1 MKKLFVLFTLVV
13 FVLSVSAA
21 NYLDYVVIGDKTYFS
36 EDVRVGFNNIR
47 ISTENGLMLK
57 APLNHVETYMV
68 DGKLC
73 ERLPL
78 ICNDGSVRCT
88 ALMELV
94 TVKNG
99 LRLYKC
105 YQNVGNRDLGC
116 CFYDEMKLEC
126 MFFVYKDGELYLRVD
141 KKNAQTVFPFF
152 GVDFKSSK

>member
-1 MKKLFVLFTLVV
+1 MKKLFVLFTLAL
-13 FVLSVSAA
+13 FVLSASAA

-47 ISTENGLMLK
+47 ISTENGLTLK
-57 APLNHVETYMV
+57 APLKKVETYMAK
-68 DGKLC
+68 GKLC

-78 ICNDGSVRCT
+78 VCNDGSVRCT

-94 TVKNG
+94 ASKNG

-105 YQNVGNRDLGC
+105 CPNASNRDLGC
-116 CFYDEMKLEC
+116 CFYDEMKIEA
-126 MFFVYKDGELYLRVD
+126 MFFVYKDGELYLRVN
-141 KKNAQTVFPFF
+141 KRNAETVFPFF